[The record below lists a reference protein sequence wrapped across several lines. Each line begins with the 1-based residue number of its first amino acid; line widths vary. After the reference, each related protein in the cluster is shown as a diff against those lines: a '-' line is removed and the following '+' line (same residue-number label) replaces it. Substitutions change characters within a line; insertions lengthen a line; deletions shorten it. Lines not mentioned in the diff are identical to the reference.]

1 MLAVGMSS
9 RSSVG
14 GWREMH
20 HDIHTDEQELVPTA
34 ASGEFRPLLSYA
46 ARAFLVAMRQF
57 LVPLGLVCS
66 AFFLS
71 APAQAGVPSVEAA
84 PAAAKKPVTDDFG
97 GVTVKD
103 DYRWMEQLSDPQVK
117 AWAEKQNERSE
128 KFLNSLPGRT
138 QLANQ
143 IKKLITSTPPR
154 LALVEMRADK
164 IFGLKID
171 PAKQQAFV
179 VVANSPED
187 PASEKAVCDPNSLDP
202 SGKTSID
209 WFVPS
214 PDGKTLAVSLS
225 KNGTE
230 DGDLCF
236 FDAETGKQLP
246 DVIKHVQFPT
256 GGGSAAWTK
265 DSAAVFYTRYPR
277 EGERPAEDR
286 HFYMQVY
293 FHKLGS
299 PESEDTYSIGKEFPK
314 IAEVALQS
322 NGASDYIVATV
333 ANGDGGDFAHFV
345 YGPDKSWRQI
355 TKFEDQIKTGALG
368 FGPVFYA
375 ISLQDAPHGK
385 VVKFG
390 LDTPDAKPEA
400 VVPAGEGVIESIAV
414 TTDRLV
420 VQTLEGGP
428 SGLYSYSLDG
438 SDQKTV
444 ALPPISSISQLAA
457 GEHLVLA
464 DVGSYTELA
473 KWFKYD
479 AGTNEL
485 TSTNLSS
492 EAPVSFA
499 DMEVTRDFAVSKDG
513 TKIPLNIVH
522 KKGINLDGTHPTILY
537 GYGGYGLS
545 EIPRVRLSFRAWY
558 DRGGIFVDTNIRGGG
573 EYGEEW
579 HKGGNLTNK
588 QNCFDDFTACA
599 QYLLDHK
606 YTTTSKLGMLGGSN
620 GGLLMGAM
628 ITQHPSLMRAVVSE
642 VGVYDSLRTEFYPN
656 GVFNTTEYGS
666 VKDPAQLKALLAY
679 SPYEHVI
686 DGTKY
691 PAILMT
697 AGLNDGRVAPWNSFK
712 FTARLQAAAA
722 PGNPILLR
730 INSFG
735 HGIGSSL
742 DQQVADQ
749 TDLFSFFAYELGV
762 ESGAQKVAT
771 KQK

>member
-1 MLAVGMSS
+1 
-9 RSSVG
+9 
-14 GWREMH
+14 
-20 HDIHTDEQELVPTA
+20 
-34 ASGEFRPLLSYA
+34 
-46 ARAFLVAMRQF
+46 MRQF
-57 LVPLGLVCS
+57 LVPLGLACS

-71 APAQAGVPSVEAA
+71 APGQAGVPSVEAA
-84 PAAAKKPVTDDFG
+84 PAAAKQPVTDDFG

-103 DYRWMEQLSDPQVK
+103 DYRWMEQLSDPKVK
-117 AWAEKQNERSE
+117 AWAEKQNERSQ

-138 QLANQ
+138 QLAAQ
-143 IKKLITSTPPR
+143 IKKLISSTPPR
-154 LALVEMRADK
+154 LALVEVRADK
-164 IFGLKID
+164 IFGLKVD

-179 VVANSPED
+179 VVANSPDD
-187 PASEKAVCDPNSLDP
+187 PASEKPVCDPNSLDP

-236 FDAETGKQLP
+236 FDVETGKQLP

-355 TKFEDQIKTGALG
+355 TKFEDQIKTGVLG

-375 ISLQDAPHGK
+375 TSLQDAPHGK

-428 SGLYSYSLDG
+428 SGLYSYSLEG

-444 ALPPISSISQLAA
+444 ALPPISSVSQLAA

-485 TSTNLSS
+485 TSTKLSS
-492 EAPVSFA
+492 EAPVNFA
-499 DMEVTRDFAVSKDG
+499 EMEVTRDFAVSKDG
-513 TKIPLNIVH
+513 TKIPLNIIH
-522 KKGINLDGTHPTILY
+522 KKGITLDGTHPTILY

-558 DRGGIFVDTNIRGGG
+558 DLGGIFVDTNIRGGG

-606 YTTTSKLGMLGGSN
+606 YTTTAKLGMLGGSN

-666 VKDPAQLKALLAY
+666 VKDPVQLKALLGY
-679 SPYEHVI
+679 SPYEHVV

-730 INSFG
+730 VNSFG

-742 DQQVADQ
+742 DQQVVDQ

-762 ESGAQKVAT
+762 ESGAQKVAK